1 MPAFLTDF
9 ADGSK
14 AIAESQQAALQ
25 YHYAPQQADLKNE
38 SLRSDTAFKADQAI
52 EKHMQVSALQESY
65 SADKEISSKLAEIY
79 NKDPNTE
86 PADALTAIIPH
97 LKGKA
102 QLTAIEKL
110 PAMQKQQAEAQ
121 SAKYARQQ
129 QRQDAMY
136 SRVADIPPEELPSA
150 ILGMIQDKTMTPEE
164 GTQATQIIAKVGP
177 AEAQRIFRKQ
187 HTTDAMRKTEIA
199 AKTEAEKERHNL
211 ATEEARN
218 RQINVTLARIGAA
231 VGNNDTKNAMSI
243 RKETLQEV
251 NGMVADRNALAKF
264 FKENPKRPEPDKGLF
279 SDTVKNQDAIDAWDD
294 KEARLKTLDA
304 NIELGQEV
312 LKQTN
317 PLLTAADKAKEKA
330 AAAPLPAK
338 SAPKVDPNMPAN
350 VNSPEDWEAAKKD
363 LLANPKTAAI
373 FDKHFGAGA
382 ANKVLAG
389 QRSVSGKIR

>member
-14 AIAESQQAALQ
+14 AIAESQQSALQ

-38 SLRSDTAFKADQAI
+38 SLRSETSIKADQAI

-65 SADKEISSKLAEIY
+65 SADKEISSKLADIY

-110 PAMQKQQAEAQ
+110 PTMQKQQAEAQ
-121 SAKYARQQ
+121 NAKYARQQ

-136 SRVADIPPEELPSA
+136 SRVADIPPAELPAA

-164 GTQATQIIAKVGP
+164 GQLASQIIARVGP
-177 AEAQRIFRKQ
+177 EEAQRIFRKQ
-187 HTTDAMRKTEIA
+187 HTTDAMRKTELL
-199 AKTEAEKERHNL
+199 AKSEAEKERHNL
-211 ATEEARN
+211 AMEDARN
-218 RQINVTLARIGAA
+218 RQIGVMISRVGASL
-231 VGNNDTKNAMSI
+231 GNNDTKNAMSI
-243 RKETLQEV
+243 RKQTLQEL
-251 NGMVADRNALAKF
+251 NSMRADRDALSKF
-264 FKENPKRPEPDKGLF
+264 FKENPKRPEPDKGWF
-279 SDTVKNQDAIDAWDD
+279 SDTVKNQDEIDAWDD
-294 KEARLKTLDA
+294 REARLKTLDA

-330 AAAPLPAK
+330 AAAPPPAK
-338 SAPKVDPNMPAN
+338 SPPKVDPNMPAN
-350 VNSPEDWEAAKKD
+350 VKSPEDWEAAKKD
-363 LLANPKTAAI
+363 LLANPKTAAV

-382 ANKVLAG
+382 ADKVLAG
-389 QRSVSGKIR
+389 QRSASGKIR